1 MTGFH
6 SKRII
11 PECGKPED
19 TADEPEDMLYD
30 GLLMMRDKKEIR
42 QMQIRKKKTFDPG
55 EYTAAERSVF
65 SKRTNI
71 IVSILFALLALLVFL
86 PILLVIIVS
95 FSSESSVTELGYSFF
110 PKAWSME
117 SWRYLFRSGT
127 YLTRAIIN
135 SFLITAAGTVLGLV
149 LMCPI
154 AYALSRKTF
163 RWRRAILVFLMIPML
178 FSGGL
183 VSTYMVNTQ
192 ILHLQNTY
200 FALILPGL
208 CSTWFIMI
216 LRNYYQTAVPDS
228 LIEAAMVDGGRQ
240 FQIFLKIVIPITTP
254 VMMTIALFQIFAYWN
269 SWYPALLYLDSNH
282 TELYP
287 LQYVLVNMQRSI
299 DMLAKDAQYMS
310 GAQTY
315 TPPAVTVR
323 MVLVVLA
330 ILPILV
336 IFPFFQR
343 FVKTGM
349 TVGAVKE

>member
-1 MTGFH
+1 MIH
-6 SKRII
+6 VKRQREAEAEGTEAKSAFSGRIN
-11 PECGKPED
+11 
-19 TADEPEDMLYD
+19 LVVS
-30 GLLMMRDKKEIR
+30 LL
-42 QMQIRKKKTFDPG
+42 F
-55 EYTAAERSVF
+55 
-65 SKRTNI
+65 
-71 IVSILFALLALLVFL
+71 LLLTVLVFL
-86 PILLVIIVS
+86 PVLLVLIVS
-95 FSSESSVTELGYSFF
+95 ISSEQSVTQNGYTFF
-110 PKAWSME
+110 PSAFSLE
-117 SWRYLFRSGT
+117 SWRYVLRSGG
-127 YLTRAIIN
+127 YLVQSVGN
-135 SFLITAAGTVLGLV
+135 SLLITAAGTVAGLI

-154 AYALSRKTF
+154 AYALSRKHY
-163 RWRRAILVFLMIPML
+163 RYRGAILIFLMIPML

-216 LRNYYQTAVPDS
+216 LRNYYQTAVPAS
-228 LIEAAMVDGGRQ
+228 LIEAAMMDGGRQ
-240 FQIFLKIVIPITTP
+240 LQIFLKIVVPITTP

-282 TELYP
+282 PELYP

-299 DMLAKDAQYMS
+299 DMLAKDSQFIS
-310 GAQTY
+310 GALSY

-330 ILPILV
+330 ILPILL
-336 IFPFFQR
+336 IFPFFQS
-343 FVKTGM
+343 FVRNGL

>member
-1 MTGFH
+1 
-6 SKRII
+6 
-11 PECGKPED
+11 
-19 TADEPEDMLYD
+19 ML
-30 GLLMMRDKKEIR
+30 
-42 QMQIRKKKTFDPG
+42 IRKKKEFDPE

-65 SKRTNI
+65 SKRTNV
-71 IVSILFALLALLVFL
+71 IVSILFGLLAFLVFL
-86 PILLVIIVS
+86 PVLLVIIVS
-95 FSSESSVTELGYSFF
+95 FSSESSIVQNGYSFF
-110 PKAWSME
+110 PKSFSLDAWK
-117 SWRYLFRSGT
+117 YLLRSGT
-127 YLTRAIIN
+127 YLIRAVFN
-135 SFLITAAGTVLGLV
+135 SFLITAAGTVLSLI

-163 RWRRAILVFLMIPML
+163 RFRRAILIFLMIPML

-183 VSTYMVNTQ
+183 VSSYMVNTQ

-216 LRNYYQTAVPDS
+216 LRNYYQISVPDS
-228 LIEAAMVDGGRQ
+228 LIEAAMVDGGGQ
-240 FQIFLKIVIPITTP
+240 FKIFLGIVVPITTP

-299 DMLAKDAQYMS
+299 DMLAKDSQYLS
-310 GAQTY
+310 GMQAY

-330 ILPILV
+330 IIPILV

-343 FVKTGM
+343 YMRTGL
-349 TVGAVKE
+349 TVGAVKG